1 MNKVT
6 IYGDNRHEKATK
18 ERTSC
23 RAVVLSEGKLLLS
36 YETSID
42 QYMLPGGG
50 LEEGETLPEC
60 CIRELGE
67 ETGYL
72 VETGEQYLTIEEY
85 YEQWHLTH
93 HYFLCKAVGKTYQNL
108 TAHEKEV
115 GMVPVW
121 LPLEEAMA
129 IFSAYARYAD
139 TNELKHGAY
148 LREYTALKA
157 LTA

>member
-1 MNKVT
+1 M
-6 IYGDNRHEKATK
+6 
-18 ERTSC
+18 
-23 RAVVLSEGKLLLS
+23 
-36 YETSID
+36 
-42 QYMLPGGG
+42 
-50 LEEGETLPEC
+50 
-60 CIRELGE
+60 
-67 ETGYL
+67 
-72 VETGEQYLTIEEY
+72 ETGEQYLTIEEY

-93 HYFLCKAVGKTYQNL
+93 HYFLCKAVGKTRQNL